1 MFLHLPQYTHSVGP
15 YLTPHH
21 CENTTV
27 ICWKTESDTTVLP
40 LPFLLL
46 SECAVPVSPSCS
58 HLDTGSAGT
67 APPVR
72 PAVPLWKLCGD
83 VWSSSAPDRASAPPC
98 EHLPACMGLRASL
111 VANRTDRL
119 QRGHMVFR
127 SVKSKPV
134 CKRRWEW
141 SYLHGWN
148 QSDIRLHSGSS
159 NSSTDRYDEQ
169 SLPGLQQDSPPCLLV
184 HSLHMTACLHYC
196 LDTCSVCSQ

>member
-1 MFLHLPQYTHSVGP
+1 MFLHLPQYTYSAGS

-27 ICWKTESDTTVLP
+27 ICWKTECNTTVLP

-72 PAVPLWKLCGD
+72 PAAPLWKSCGD

-98 EHLPACMGLRASL
+98 EHRRWPTVLTGCRDDICFLG
-111 VANRTDRL
+111 
-119 QRGHMVFR
+119 QWCQ
-127 SVKSKPV
+127 KPV
-134 CKRRWEW
+134 CKWRWEW
-141 SYLHGWN
+141 SYLRGWN
-148 QSDIRLHSGSS
+148 QSGIRLHSGSS
-159 NSSTDRYDEQ
+159 SSSTDRYDEQ
-169 SLPGLQQDSPPCLLV
+169 SLPGLQQDPPSCLLF
-184 HSLHMTACLHYC
+184 HWLHMTACLHYC
-196 LDTCSVCSQ
+196 LDTCSECSQ